1 MYFLVQYFFEKL
13 VLLIKTDWN
22 QIRKPKYNGPVFKLF
37 KKNYYTQYCAKV
49 MRANFNKVV
58 CTLFSSPY
66 CQTFDQF
73 FTAFLQQ
80 SEEIL
85 ATIHQVKQKFARPI
99 KKWRNEF

>member
-13 VLLIKTDWN
+13 VLLIKTYWK
-22 QIRKPKYNGPVFKLF
+22 QIRKPKYNGPLFKLF

-49 MRANFNKVV
+49 MRVNFIEIV
-58 CTLFSSPY
+58 CTLFSSQY

-80 SEEIL
+80 FEAIL
-85 ATIHQVKQKFARPI
+85 MTIHQVKQKFARPI
-99 KKWRNEF
+99 KKARK